1 MLSRLSEGITAL
13 WRPTPGRT
21 DSLDGLRGLAILLV
35 VASHVTASRLP
46 LGGMIGVTL
55 FFVLSGFLI
64 TSQLVRES
72 ERTGRVDFK
81 AFYARR
87 ALRLLPALVVM
98 LLVTPVVLWLAEDPA
113 LTARVI
119 PASLVVLFYLS
130 DFFRAA
136 GDTLVVY
143 GHTWSLAVEEQFYLV
158 WPVLLVLVLMRYLPR
173 KATYGVLIALAVAF
187 GLWRVTA
194 SAVLPFERTYFS
206 VDTNALGLVLG
217 AVLAFRRPVWSNR
230 MAGVVA
236 IAATLALLLF
246 AVIPLEPKSDMY
258 YLGLTYGAPVAAL
271 LGAVA
276 IAGARLVRG
285 PLSFPPLV
293 FFGRISYGLYLWH
306 DVLLQ
311 MNPGGEPINDKWRAV
326 AVLAATVLAVASW
339 VLVEYPALQMKK
351 RFERAEAASP
361 QGLVDSAAVGPAR
374 QLNR

>member
-1 MLSRLSEGITAL
+1 MLTRLSESIDTL
-13 WRPTPGRT
+13 WKRTPGRT
-21 DSLDGLRGLAILLV
+21 DSLDGLRGVAILLV

-46 LGGMIGVTL
+46 LGGMVGVTL

-64 TSQLVRES
+64 TSQLVREYGRS
-72 ERTGRVDFK
+72 GRVDFK

-87 ALRLLPALVVM
+87 ALRLLPALILM
-98 LLVTPVVLWLAEDPA
+98 LLVTPVILWLANDPA
-113 LTARVI
+113 LTSGII
-119 PASLVVLFYLS
+119 PTSLVVLFYLS
-130 DFFRAA
+130 DFFRAS

-158 WPVLLVLVLMRYLPR
+158 WPVLIVLVLMKYLPR
-173 KATYGVLIALAVAF
+173 KATYGVLVALAVAF
-187 GLWRVTA
+187 GLWRLTA

-206 VDTNALGLVLG
+206 LDTNAFGLVLG
-217 AVLAFRRPVWSNR
+217 AVLAFRRPAWSPR
-230 MAGVVA
+230 FAGITA

-246 AVIPLEPKSDMY
+246 AVIPLEPKSDAY
-258 YLGLTYGAPVAAL
+258 YVGLTFGAPVAAL
-271 LGAVA
+271 VGALA

-326 AVLAATVLAVASW
+326 AVVAAIVLAVVSW

-351 RFERAEAASP
+351 KFERANAVTPITEGEARRR
-361 QGLVDSAAVGPAR
+361 AARV
-374 QLNR
+374 